1 MESYPWIN
9 KATVTVGLYLE
20 SKLIRSKRQAKR
32 YFLWWLLITL
42 QSNLQKLDKTKLET
56 DFKLDVNEKIKSKS
70 KQFPPIDFK
79 HNAKQ
84 NDILTGSLHDLP
96 LWDIPFISSI
106 HEFISSAVSPC
117 MSYELQGLFRIT
129 SITHSCTD
137 CLKFLLQWCPW
148 INF

>member
-32 YFLWWLLITL
+32 YFLWSLLITL
-42 QSNLQKLDKTKLET
+42 QSNLQKWNKTKLET
-56 DFKLDVNEKIKSKS
+56 DFKLDVNEKIKSNS

-96 LWDIPFISSI
+96 L
-106 HEFISSAVSPC
+106 
-117 MSYELQGLFRIT
+117 
-129 SITHSCTD
+129 
-137 CLKFLLQWCPW
+137 
-148 INF
+148 